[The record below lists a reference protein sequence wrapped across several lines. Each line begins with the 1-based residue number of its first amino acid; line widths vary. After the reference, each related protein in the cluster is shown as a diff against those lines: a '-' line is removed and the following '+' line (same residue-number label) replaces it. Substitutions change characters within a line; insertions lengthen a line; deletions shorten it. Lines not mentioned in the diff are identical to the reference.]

1 MARPPGASC
10 PLAHNSCL
18 TCQELSLEQRAR
30 APHRVWIVRQEPGG
44 HRHPREPPN
53 LTGRLLLKV
62 PPSGSASRLSFWVVP
77 LGCFP
82 EDLGLSRLE
91 AGCPEWVLVLGGVF
105 GLQRSKSCSCC
116 DFQAPWSV
124 ISAWLMLALCE
135 QAPAPCWANG
145 SSPQEGRCGRVS
157 PVAGSNGWPCP
168 VATDCPL
175 GLFLRPGTPD
185 VALLPEPGAG
195 LGWLHLAG
203 PWSWEPGGGQPRSQ
217 SGAGRG
223 SGGQP

>member
-1 MARPPGASC
+1 MSGAEPGTEGTCTPQGIDSEARTWGTQAPPGAPKPHGQAAPESAT
-10 PLAHNSCL
+10 LWI
-18 TCQELSLEQRAR
+18 CQQ
-30 APHRVWIVRQEPGG
+30 IVLQ
-44 HRHPREPPN
+44 
-53 LTGRLLLKV
+53 
-62 PPSGSASRLSFWVVP
+62 VVP

-185 VALLPEPGAG
+185 VALLPEPGAV